1 MENTNEKIA
10 ILLKKVGI
18 SPALLGYKYISAASK
33 LVLADS
39 SFIDNITSGLYPYI
53 AKEYGTTSSR
63 VERAIRH
70 GVETAFVNMPPDIK
84 KAVFGN
90 TVVGGKVTNSA
101 FIATLVDIIENEP
114 NNIIWKL

>member
-10 ILLKKVGI
+10 ILLRMVGI
-18 SPALLGYKYISAASK
+18 SPALLGYKYIRAATK
-33 LVLADS
+33 LVLADP
-39 SFIDNITSGLYPYI
+39 SFIDNITSRLYPHI

-70 GVETAFVNMPPDIK
+70 GVETAFLNMPPDVK
-84 KAVFGN
+84 NAVFGN
-90 TVVGGKVTNSA
+90 TATGGKVTNSA
-101 FIATLVDIIENEP
+101 FIATLADIIVNEP